1 MEKLTKEQIANAV
14 AYASVNM
21 YTDDEEMMELKE
33 NKYFDELEEAHQ
45 RNLAIKALCQ
55 LYNEYI
61 K

>member
-1 MEKLTKEQIANAV
+1 MKKLTKEQIANAV
-14 AYASVNM
+14 VYASVNM

-33 NKYFDELEEAHQ
+33 CEYFDELEHARQ

-55 LYNEYI
+55 LYDEYV